1 MEGLMDRAQ
10 VGRRFVARLLL
21 VTPLCAC
28 SPVDLNDRGTDQ
40 TSDGAGSDSGTGPFT
55 TSQTRP
61 FAPTNRPS
69 VPSMLATTSPPE
81 TSDSGETVSSNPQ
94 STPDDAT
101 SSAELTSNSAPTT
114 SAEDATTE
122 GPPPPIDQNCLD
134 NQPDPLPSGR
144 MGFAQVAG
152 NGVEQTLGGLGGRL
166 VFANRQTELQQ
177 YLSLPEPM
185 VVVVCGEISL
195 TGRLTISSNKSL
207 LGIGPSSILRGGIDV
222 RDFEGA
228 DVSNVIIANL
238 ILDASTVDVTIE
250 GNTTSGIRIERAHHV
265 WLDHLEVYDAW
276 NGLVDV
282 VWGSDLVTL
291 SWNKF
296 YFSDA
301 APDAERR
308 FGVRIG
314 DHDSDPDQS
323 QNVGK
328 LRVTLHHNWFSEL
341 IRQRSPR
348 VAYDALVHL
357 LNNYYSGESTDQ
369 NPEDHTTI
377 WGTSNAQILLESN
390 YFWRT
395 TNPHDL
401 RDDTARLVSR
411 GNVYYETN
419 GYRETNGTV
428 FEPPYPYTKDSTVW
442 LPSLVPWGAG
452 PHLTFEPKPPWSDA
466 GAPQPDPSHD
476 ASVPEGDASADSG
489 LDVNDASVVDEL
501 DAAVP

>member
-10 VGRRFVARLLL
+10 AGRRFVARLMLM
-21 VTPLCAC
+21 TPLCGC
-28 SPVDLNDRGTDQ
+28 SPVDLNDRGTDG
-40 TSDGAGSDSGTGPFT
+40 TTDGTGSDSSTSSFSTSRTRPS
-55 TSQTRP
+55 SQTTRP
-61 FAPTNRPS
+61 P
-69 VPSMLATTSPPE
+69 VPSPIATTSPTD
-81 TSDSGETVSSNPQ
+81 TSDSGATMSSGPQ
-94 STPDDAT
+94 STSDDA
-101 SSAELTSNSAPTT
+101 SPSAETTPTSG
-114 SAEDATTE
+114 EEATTE
-122 GPPPPIDQNCLD
+122 GPPPIDQNCLD

-152 NGVEQTLGGLGGRL
+152 YGVEQTLGGLGGRL

-177 YLSLPEPM
+177 YLSSPEPM

-222 RDFEGA
+222 RDSEGA

-238 ILDASTVDVTIE
+238 IVDASTVDVTSE
-250 GNTTSGIRIERAHHV
+250 GNTRSGIRIERAHHV

-296 YFSDA
+296 YFTDA

-348 VAYDALVHL
+348 IAYDALVHL
-357 LNNYYSGESTDQ
+357 LNNYYSVESTDQ

-377 WGTSNAQILLESN
+377 WGTSNSQILLESN

-401 RDDTARLVSR
+401 RDATAQLVST
-411 GNVYYETN
+411 GNVYFETS
-419 GYRETNGTV
+419 GHRETNGAV
-428 FEPPYPYTKDSTVW
+428 FTPPYQYTKDSTVW

-452 PHLTFEPKPPWSDA
+452 PHLTFEPKPAWSDA
-466 GAPQPDPSHD
+466 GAPPPVPSHD
-476 ASVPEGDASADSG
+476 ASAPVGDASADSG
-489 LDVNDASVVDEL
+489 VDVNDASVVEEL
-501 DAAVP
+501 DAGVP